1 LKLRYE
7 NYIIFS
13 DTILSFTNPRI
24 PNENTSK
31 TRSNF
36 LLICYSIFATLA
48 ALILTGI
55 SAYRMII
62 INNMTTTTM
71 TTTTTITLPAQCFS
85 YTTNSDATRAVRYA
99 SGSQNDNWMNTT
111 TIWIRFTGAAGTEIV
126 NWSPGGYNCD
136 TTLTGWYVSPMPSYG
151 STIDGIVCYAHTS
164 TICNTF
170 NTIYVTNCGS
180 FYVFGLVRPPSSS
193 ARYCTT

>member
-1 LKLRYE
+1 MKLRYE

-13 DTILSFTNPRI
+13 ATILSFTSPRI
-24 PNENTSK
+24 PNGNTSK
-31 TRSNF
+31 TCSNF

-62 INNMTTTTM
+62 INNM